1 MINLI
6 VIRRVVWKI
15 GIFGIRCLLGTRMIL
30 SRWGDLEGIL
40 GLVGVGELVGAV
52 ICGRRD

>member
-15 GIFGIRCLLGTRMIL
+15 GIFDILCLLGTRMIL

>member
-15 GIFGIRCLLGTRMIL
+15 GIFDILCLLGTRMIL

-40 GLVGVGELVGAV
+40 GLVGAGELVGAV